1 MQEQEQGTGMS
12 TVQELRRKLEGI
24 RWKDFPAH
32 RGRLP
37 LERNVPLT
45 VKGVRFYVKYG
56 LHLQR
61 PALAI
66 IARGNFISF
75 TYVHKDDGRSK
86 VDGHQVILP
95 NTKYKF
101 GGQYLLEGDFEPH
114 RMALIRLDGTS
125 LKLEDLVLR
134 ELDT

>member
-1 MQEQEQGTGMS
+1 MQEQGTGMS
-12 TVQELRRKLEGI
+12 TVQELRRKLEGV
-24 RWKDFPAH
+24 RWKDFPAQQ
-32 RGRLP
+32 GLLP
-37 LERNVPLT
+37 PKYKRPLT

-75 TYVHKDDGRSK
+75 TYVHKDGGRVK

-95 NTKYKF
+95 DTKYEF
-101 GGQYLLEGDFEPH
+101 GGQHLFEADFEPH
-114 RMALIRLDGTS
+114 MTALIRLDGTT
-125 LKLEDLVLR
+125 LKLEDFVLR